1 MSALFSGV
9 FCAGVE
15 SAGAVVAGCENYLG
29 SGSALYE
36 RIRGETSVPSETSD
50 NVHYM
55 EYKMAYLSH
64 STKNRGG
71 NEPKS

>member
-9 FCAGVE
+9 FCTGVE

-36 RIRGETSVPSETSD
+36 RMRGETSVPSETSD
-50 NVHYM
+50 NVY
-55 EYKMAYLSH
+55 YTDKDLAYLSH
-64 STKNRGG
+64 STKSRGN
-71 NEPKS
+71 NEPKG